1 MSKIAAADRAG
12 LIAAA
17 AALRDG
23 AVLAMPTETVY
34 GLAADA
40 RNSAAVSAIY
50 ALKSRP
56 RFNPLIAHVAE
67 GEAAQRQGRFT
78 PAARALAD
86 AFWPGPL
93 TLIVP
98 ARADC
103 EVCDLA
109 RAGLDSV
116 ALRVPSHP
124 IALALLE
131 ECGFPLAAPS
141 ANRSGRVSPT
151 TSAHVLEEFPSGLF
165 AILEGGP
172 CAIGIESTIL
182 RCDEQG
188 IAMLRPG
195 AITRDSIEAMIG
207 PLLARQSGPAHFQ
220 QKCSRGFV
228 PENAPVQSFR
238 ASDPTKSG
246 SDFACD
252 ALEIQAPGQLASHY
266 APRAALRL
274 DARQALPGEAHLGF
288 GAIEGDL
295 NLSPSGDLAQAAA
308 NLFGHLRA
316 LDARGPAIIA
326 IAPIPEIGLGE
337 AILDRL
343 RRAAAPRGA

>member
-12 LIAAA
+12 LTAAA

-23 AVLAMPTETVY
+23 AALAMPTETVY

-56 RFNPLIAHVAE
+56 RFNPLIAHVAD
-67 GEAAQRQGRFT
+67 GETAQRQGRFT

-151 TSAHVLEEFPSGLF
+151 TSAHVLEEFPFGLF

-195 AITRDSIEAMIG
+195 AITRDSIEALIG
-207 PLLARQSGPAHFQ
+207 PLLARQSEPA
-220 QKCSRGFV
+220 
-228 PENAPVQSFR
+228 
-238 ASDPTKSG
+238 
-246 SDFACD
+246 
-252 ALEIQAPGQLASHY
+252 IQAPGQLASHY

-295 NLSPSGDLAQAAA
+295 NLSPLGDLAQAAA

-326 IAPIPEIGLGE
+326 IAPIPETGLGD

-343 RRAAAPRGA
+343 RRAAAPRDQAQ